1 MNAHKTSHTHQKYSV
16 LFGSTWSFVIC
27 FAIWTMF
34 SVLSVP
40 LQKEFALTQTET
52 GLLIAISVMTG
63 ALLRLPI
70 GILTDRFGGRIVY
83 FVLMAIVVVPLWM
96 MSYSKTYE
104 ELLVYAFF
112 VGACGASFSVG
123 IAYTARWFEPKR
135 QGLAMGIFGI
145 GNAGAAL
152 TQFVAPTIVEHY
164 GWAMVPKVYAIALAA
179 TALLFWSLTYTNH
192 EHHVSCKVSLAEQ
205 LKWLKNLHVL
215 RYSIYYSLVFGAF
228 VGLALWM
235 PKYYVQYFGFDLVTA
250 GLLSMIFTL
259 PSGIIRAL
267 GGWFSDRYGAHRVT
281 AWTIWI
287 SALCL
292 AFLSYP
298 DFSVSS
304 PSAGEG
310 FTYDPRTG
318 VWLWVWIGTLF
329 VLGIAWGFGKAS
341 VFKYLSD
348 EFPESIGTISG
359 IVGLV
364 GGTAGFLLPIIFGVL
379 LDKFHLWS
387 SAFMWLFGVTA
398 ICIVFMFFET
408 VWHSYGTT
416 REQKTHQKLLHELK
430 EFKARKLKDYAASLE

>member
-1 MNAHKTSHTHQKYSV
+1 MNTLTRRQYSI
-16 LFGSTWSFVIC
+16 LAANTWSFVVC

-40 LQKEFALTQTET
+40 LQKEFALSQTDT
-52 GLLIAISVMTG
+52 GLLIAASVMTG

-70 GILTDRFGGRIVY
+70 GILTDRFGGRSVY
-83 FVLMAIVVVPLWM
+83 FWLMAIVVVPLWM
-96 MSYSKTYE
+96 MSYSKTYA

-135 QGLAMGIFGI
+135 QGLAMGIFGA

-152 TQFVAPTIVEHY
+152 TQFVAPTIVKNY
-164 GWAMVPKVYAIALAA
+164 GWMMVPQVYAVALAV
-179 TALLFWSLTYTNH
+179 TALIFWSMTYTNH
-192 EHHVSCKVSLAEQ
+192 EHHVSCEVSVGEQ
-205 LKWLKNLHVL
+205 LKWLKNPHVL

-259 PSGIIRAL
+259 PSGVIRAL
-267 GGWFSDRYGAHRVT
+267 GGWFSDKYGAHRVT
-281 AWTIWI
+281 AWVIWI
-287 SALCL
+287 SAACL

-304 PSAGEG
+304 QSAGAG
-310 FTYDPRTG
+310 FSYDPRSG
-318 VWLWVWIGTLF
+318 LWLWLWIAVLF

-364 GGTAGFLLPIIFGVL
+364 GGTAGFLLPIIFGTL
-379 LDKFHLWS
+379 LDRFHLWS

-398 ICIVFMFFET
+398 ICVIFMFLET
-408 VWHSYGTT
+408 VWRSYGPAKEQAAYRKW
-416 REQKTHQKLLHELK
+416 REEVKKFEAQ
-430 EFKARKLKDYAASLE
+430 KLKDCTASLE